1 VAALSQFLLGMVCAI
16 LLIIC
21 IFSHYMSM
29 FIFSLRIT
37 VVDVPKVS
45 FSPTRGGFLVS
56 ASNIGLSVKGDF
68 RIVKNIIK

>member
-1 VAALSQFLLGMVCAI
+1 LFVVFFFFLVCAI

-37 VVDVPKVS
+37 DVDVPKVS

-56 ASNIGLSVKGDF
+56 ASNIGLSMKGDF
-68 RIVKNIIK
+68 KIKRIIK